1 MIDAI
6 AQIIA
11 DAESSRLSP
20 VKKASDGFSGQKIL
34 QTLQAL
40 CRLYATE
47 PDACYLEVGVYR
59 GLTLLNSAQAAPE
72 LPCYGIDNFKF
83 FDVKQK
89 NQSIIEQRREELSLQ
104 NVYLINADYEE
115 AITHLA
121 SHIGER
127 KVAIY
132 WIDGPHDY
140 RSQLMCLLLI
150 KPYLHPQAVIL
161 IDDCNYAHVRQ
172 ANHDFLVTN
181 SEFKLLYE
189 SYTKAHPLNMTD
201 TQKEAAQQGWWDGI
215 NIMVCDPNNTLL
227 PFFPQLSDTKEFF
240 GNDHVVHSSKVAP
253 YAIHAVNFFSYLLQ
267 NKLPAAGKQFYR
279 LLQKYHHS
287 NQKAPFGGLNTY
299 MNSADNVKMHPS
311 FQNKLRSN

>member
-11 DAESSRLSP
+11 DAESNRLSP
-20 VKKASDGFSGQKIL
+20 VKTASDGFSGQKIL

-83 FDVKQK
+83 FDIEQK

-140 RSQLMCLLLI
+140 RSQLMCLALI

-172 ANHDFLVTN
+172 ANHDFLITN
-181 SEFKLLYE
+181 PEFKLLYE

-201 TQKEAAQQGWWDGI
+201 AQKEAAQQGWWDGI
-215 NIMVCDPNNTLL
+215 NIMVCDPNDKLL
-227 PFFPQLSDTKEFF
+227 PFFPQLSNTKEFF
-240 GNDHVVHSSKVAP
+240 VNDHAVHSSRVAP
-253 YAIHAVNFFSYLLQ
+253 YAPHAVSFFSYLLKG
-267 NKLPAAGKQFYR
+267 KLPPAGKQMYY
-279 LLQKYHHS
+279 LLQKYHQS
-287 NQKAPFGGLNTY
+287 FDKAAFDSMNTY
-299 MNSADNVKMHPS
+299 SHSVSSRRIHPV
-311 FQNKLRSN
+311 FQSKLKAK